1 MGWTDSDF
9 SRTVQMKLIMLLT
22 AFITF
27 PIHEAK
33 HKFSMQE
40 NEKTEQMQAWG
51 FAQNILVSSLMF
63 FFNLSLSHFNKFAF
77 TSSYVTGRLE
87 ECS

>member
-33 HKFSMQE
+33 HKISMQE
-40 NEKTEQMQAWG
+40 NEKTEQMQA
-51 FAQNILVSSLMF
+51 
-63 FFNLSLSHFNKFAF
+63 
-77 TSSYVTGRLE
+77 
-87 ECS
+87 